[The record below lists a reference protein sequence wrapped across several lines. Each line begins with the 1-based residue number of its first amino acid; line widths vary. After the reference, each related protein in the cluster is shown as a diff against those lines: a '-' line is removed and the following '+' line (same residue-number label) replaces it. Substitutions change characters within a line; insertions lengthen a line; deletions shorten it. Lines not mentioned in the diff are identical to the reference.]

1 MGEHDGYSRVGIWT
15 ECQRTDTLLAEVP
28 HFHMPT
34 RNRIDHCEPR
44 LRNTETHT
52 QYKRFRSSFTAGPGL
67 GIRYNKEES
76 AMGNHDRRGSPWFVA
91 AGVLTAGVMM

>member
-67 GIRYNKEES
+67 GIRCNKDDCNLETTT
-76 AMGNHDRRGSPWFVA
+76 V
-91 AGVLTAGVMM
+91 

>member
-44 LRNTETHT
+44 LRNTQTHT
-52 QYKRFRSSFTAGPGL
+52 QYSGFAPLSPQVPAL
-67 GIRYNKEES
+67 AS
-76 AMGNHDRRGSPWFVA
+76 AITKKSLQWETTTV
-91 AGVLTAGVMM
+91 